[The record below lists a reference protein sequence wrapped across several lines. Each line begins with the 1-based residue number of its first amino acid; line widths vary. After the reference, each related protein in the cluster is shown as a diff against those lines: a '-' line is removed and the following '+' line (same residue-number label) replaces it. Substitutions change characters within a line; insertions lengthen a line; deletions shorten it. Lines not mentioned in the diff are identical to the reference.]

1 MMSPIDDKATTL
13 RRPHDSAATREALL
27 DAAREVFDELGYER
41 ATTREIGERA
51 GVDPSLIA
59 RYFDCKEGLFLA
71 TISEVGSA
79 GEDALEAEPEK
90 LLAYLL
96 ERWDERG
103 HSPISRALAS
113 PALTEEVR
121 DQVRAAAR
129 ERLLRRT
136 VELLRERGVAEPE
149 LRAELILALAV
160 GVAMTRANGTL
171 EGLAGAPRE
180 EILAV
185 LGPFLDALAGG

>member
-1 MMSPIDDKATTL
+1 MSSRDDNTTL
-13 RRPHDSAATREALL
+13 RRPHDSAATRAALL
-27 DAAREVFDELGYER
+27 DGARQVFDEVGYER

-51 GVDPSLIA
+51 GVDPALIA
-59 RYFDCKEGLFLA
+59 RYFDGKEGLFLA
-71 TISEVGSA
+71 TIAEVGSA
-79 GEDALEAEPEK
+79 DEERLEAEPDR

-113 PALTEEVR
+113 PVLTDEVR
-121 DQVRAAAR
+121 DQVRSAIG
-129 ERLLRRT
+129 ERLLPRSI
-136 VELLRERGVAEPE
+136 ELLRERGVGEPE

-171 EGLAGAPRE
+171 ERLAAAPRDE
-180 EILAV
+180 VLAV
-185 LGPFLDALAGG
+185 LGPFLDALAGD